1 MKTKLSDLPEWG
13 SFALVAYIPEPLGAF
28 LNSLRR
34 ALPGEDNPQAH
45 ITVLPPRPLKAGVD
59 LVSRE
64 AQAILSG
71 FSPFFVELSDV
82 KVFPETNILYLD
94 IASGN
99 EALHALHDALNI
111 GLLAHEENFDFLPH
125 LTISGTVPLKQLTRV
140 RAQAKQAWNQHRGK
154 TKFEINEVVALWQPL
169 HGSPDDWDR
178 VWSQRLGD
186 SGSSASAGSR
196 R

>member
-1 MKTKLSDLPEWG
+1 
-13 SFALVAYIPEPLGAF
+13 
-28 LNSLRR
+28 
-34 ALPGEDNPQAH
+34 
-45 ITVLPPRPLKAGVD
+45 
-59 LVSRE
+59 
-64 AQAILSG
+64 
-71 FSPFFVELSDV
+71 
-82 KVFPETNILYLD
+82 
-94 IASGN
+94 
-99 EALHALHDALNI
+99 
-111 GLLAHEENFDFLPH
+111 
-125 LTISGTVPLKQLTRV
+125 LKQLTRV